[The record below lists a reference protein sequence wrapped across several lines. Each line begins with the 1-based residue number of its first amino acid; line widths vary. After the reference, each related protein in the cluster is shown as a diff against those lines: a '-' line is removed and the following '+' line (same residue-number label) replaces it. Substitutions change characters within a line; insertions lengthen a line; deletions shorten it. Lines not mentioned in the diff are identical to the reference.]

1 MRQNIGPIERTLRI
15 TLGIG
20 LLMITYLIESK
31 MRWFGLI
38 GLVPLLT
45 GLLGLCPTY
54 LALGIRVLD
63 KEK

>member
-1 MRQNIGPIERTLRI
+1 VQQNIGLIERTLRI
-15 TLGIG
+15 ALGTG
-20 LLMITYLIESK
+20 LLTITYLIETK

-38 GLVPLLT
+38 GLVPLIT

-63 KEK
+63 KPK

>member
-1 MRQNIGPIERTLRI
+1 MQQNIGPIERTLRI
-15 TLGIG
+15 ALGIG
-20 LLMITYLIESK
+20 LLAITFLVETN

-54 LALGIRVLD
+54 LALGIRALN
-63 KEK
+63 KQN